1 MPESLP
7 LSSDLQ
13 ERLWQW
19 AATYDATLN
28 RANPASSGFPTGAER
43 QHFIRQGRILQD
55 CLQQELGHNFKV
67 EVVGQD

>member
-7 LSSDLQ
+7 LSADLQ

-28 RANPASSGFPTGAER
+28 RANPASSGFPTEAER
-43 QHFIRQGRILQD
+43 QHFIRQGQILQD
-55 CLQQELGHNFKV
+55 
-67 EVVGQD
+67 